1 MNNALT
7 KGKELILLKTKSVY
21 IGRDGIETI
30 ATMTHTNNQKGYAK
44 EDIRKAVEQHM
55 DFLGNLWEMKLN
67 ESERLMLDGIICSMQ
82 ECFPAMIQEEEK

>member
-7 KGKELILLKTKSVY
+7 KDKQFYAVNYKNTKIK
-21 IGRDGIETI
+21 IGGDN
-30 ATMTHTNNQKGYAK
+30 AVWV
-44 EDIRKAVEQHM
+44 EDIRLAVEQHM